1 VTLVVVEELQRL
13 LLVREELNSREG
25 AIVTW
30 KDGLTTAGRTLGKAC
45 AEREAEHTQTK
56 AI

>member
-1 VTLVVVEELQRL
+1 VVVEELQRL
-13 LLVREELNSREG
+13 LLVREEELNSREG